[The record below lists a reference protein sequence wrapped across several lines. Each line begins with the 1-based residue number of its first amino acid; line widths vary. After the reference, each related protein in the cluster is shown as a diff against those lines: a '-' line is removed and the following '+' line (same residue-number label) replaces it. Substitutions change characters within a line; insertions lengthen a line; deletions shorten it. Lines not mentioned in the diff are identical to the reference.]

1 MKVASN
7 LVKDIRKYYC
17 DQLCSIYDKDEANAM
32 ILILFEHYF
41 NIDRVKMALEPDIRL
56 SESEMLKIHFAVKD
70 LLKNKPIQYIIGET
84 ELCELKFKVNEDV
97 LIPRPETAEMIYKI
111 VNKST
116 SQQVNKSTSQSQCQ
130 SQCQSSTAN
139 SQKPKAK
146 SQKLILDIGTGSGCI
161 AISLAKMLPEA
172 QIYALDISEKA
183 LVVAKENA
191 KINDVNI
198 TFIHE
203 DILTQT
209 QTQTLTQTKFD
220 IIVSNPPYVRE
231 LEKSGMRDNV
241 LKWEPHNALFVSN
254 NNPLIFYRSILE
266 FAKSH
271 LKENGEIWFEINEF
285 LGKEMID
292 LCHELGF
299 SDVEIYKDFRGKE
312 RIMAIHNS

>member
-130 SQCQSSTAN
+130 SQCQSSTAK

-172 QIYALDISEKA
+172 QVYALDISEKA

-209 QTQTLTQTKFD
+209 QTQTQTKFD

-241 LKWEPHNALFVSN
+241 LKWEPHNALFVSDD
-254 NNPLIFYRSILE
+254 NPLIFYRKILE

-299 SDVEIYKDFRGKE
+299 SDVEIYEDFRGKE

>member
-130 SQCQSSTAN
+130 CQCQSST
-139 SQKPKAK
+139 AK

-172 QIYALDISEKA
+172 QVYALDISEKA

-203 DILTQT
+203 DILT

-299 SDVEIYKDFRGKE
+299 SDVEIYEDFREKE

>member
-116 SQQVNKSTSQSQCQ
+116 SQQVNKSESVSE
-130 SQCQSSTAN
+130 SVSEFN

-172 QIYALDISEKA
+172 QVYALDISEKA

-209 QTQTLTQTKFD
+209 QTQTQTKFD

-241 LKWEPHNALFVSN
+241 LKWEPHNALFVSDD
-254 NNPLIFYRSILE
+254 NPLIFYRKILE

-299 SDVEIYKDFRGKE
+299 SDVEIYEDFRGKE